1 MGSIFSVFGALTSIR
16 PGRTSMLGSSLITW
30 GILRETLYAVYARR
44 RIEVFTF
51 PTLLIAT
58 LLAFLSIK
66 SDVRY
71 LIRSFRPRRQKK
83 EKKAWLCR
91 IYMFCFHLFLFS
103 TIPFLRP
110 DNFMRIWYMHRKSI
124 ICNLFGLINYL
135 TLLCLMLCKAPV
147 KSLYK
152 ATNTFKYSL
161 CLHLIVFF
169 WKFVHATF
177 Q

>member
-1 MGSIFSVFGALTSIR
+1 MSFVYFTFSFKIESSSCSWITLCLCCCFRQKQILVGSIFSVFGALTSIR

-83 EKKAWLCR
+83 AWDCVGF
-91 IYMFCFHLFLFS
+91 ICSVSTCFCFIELHS
-103 TIPFLRP
+103 YI
-110 DNFMRIWYMHRKSI
+110 RII
-124 ICNLFGLINYL
+124 FCNLFGLI
-135 TLLCLMLCKAPV
+135 T
-147 KSLYK
+147 
-152 ATNTFKYSL
+152 
-161 CLHLIVFF
+161 
-169 WKFVHATF
+169 
-177 Q
+177 

>member
-1 MGSIFSVFGALTSIR
+1 MPEKIVGGMHGFCKEMGRHHIVHCRSLVFLSHYFPDSSLQATLYPGAIFKSLLFKMEVPTFNGLLHAYNMTALDETLDVQRIEILVGSIFSVFGALTSIR

-44 RIEVFTF
+44 RIEVFSF

-83 EKKAWLCR
+83 A
-91 IYMFCFHLFLFS
+91 
-103 TIPFLRP
+103 
-110 DNFMRIWYMHRKSI
+110 
-124 ICNLFGLINYL
+124 
-135 TLLCLMLCKAPV
+135 
-147 KSLYK
+147 
-152 ATNTFKYSL
+152 
-161 CLHLIVFF
+161 
-169 WKFVHATF
+169 
-177 Q
+177 